1 MKLKTFVNVALIVF
15 VLAVMGQVLW
25 IGLHWSGDTLTQKVA
40 LIWSA
45 VLIGLTLVT
54 AFSVILL
61 RKRIWIHDTGTE
73 QWEQLTRVAKNQFN
87 QALGRSCVIDKSP
100 ITVPWYLFIANEKS
114 ECSTAMVEMGYVVF
128 GDPLLHDGLSITTW
142 TSPTAIAYRIEISA
156 GSDTPFDLI
165 EYVLKLLYRNRPS
178 LAVNAAFVE
187 CELAGLMQTD
197 SVENSTVSVINRIFN
212 VAVFE
217 FGIDLPVHILLVG
230 LEHFLDLSRSA
241 ILTQKIGDSEIFGG
255 FLPLEGDSVEA
266 RIDALFEDMIRAL
279 NDARLPA
286 LQKQLAPEF
295 CASLLNGP
303 TQLALVQIRLRDRA
317 VALTQP
323 LPPRRHPLDLHSV
336 VFVGASVT
344 MPAVDPLSQVIGQ
357 RYFGEPPIDTYAEV
371 APSGV
376 TRGNARLVAQAYHRE
391 GFRVKPNTRQKVQI
405 GLRRLIW
412 SLSLAGVVAAFGA
425 LLFDNFRAYS
435 QVNDSLKVAFTAY
448 YDEIG
453 KVGTDSD
460 KLLDRV
466 RLLQPLRTGLEDYQV
481 VANTWHRRL
490 LPNGSLEDTF
500 QKMYD
505 QELLEGF
512 QATLVRYID
521 EETLAFGMLENGVM
535 LIRAASVS
543 LQFHSNQKTYSKQ
556 LAEYFQKGL
565 EANGETSELQ
575 TSFLDTLQDLFTLN
589 QPPTIPEKTVKLV
602 AETLSEFDTAE
613 LLYKSLMLRP
623 AYSDM
628 INLEQRLGPH
638 AGEVFSVTSKDPKN
652 PKSDEQMY
660 SMPRAYTQDGFNAF
674 FKDGEIP
681 ELGRMIHNYEEIIGL
696 LDEAEINAIKRKVAQ
711 AYTTDYINHWS
722 DFIDALGLREIDDW
736 ADAEAMMKVLISPAE
751 NPLTRLTQTFQGNLD
766 IPVWQPAAAVT
777 TTDSGVASEP
787 NARISAASKAN
798 IEAAA
803 AFKIRR
809 AFRPYLEAAE
819 RNADDKNEYDVFLQ
833 YAADVHRWLVEAA
846 GAANG
851 MGPYLF
857 EQFKAPNQAST
868 LAIFNAFVLRSDIE
882 LIRKFGRN
890 LATKLDAQAMRFIY
904 EYIDRQWMQQILV
917 PHGRTL
923 KSSFPFASGSDMSLI
938 EFADLFA
945 PEGKLLNFELTYLTP
960 FQAPNGSYRPRVTFL
975 ASGSAEPLVQARQ
988 AFIRFNQI
996 SEAMFVDGKPYLAF
1010 KIRTG
1015 YLEPSLSKL
1024 TISSGITLHQ
1034 YKHGPVFWAE
1044 QTWPAA
1050 GIQNSDLQLQI
1061 FQRSRAVLNDSY
1073 AGPWS
1078 WFRLSRSRDVILK
1091 PDLGLAEATFAVTD
1105 GIAKLQF
1112 DAQQRHNPFA
1122 PGFFSKFDLPISL
1135 FKNEHNP
1142 VLVGS
1147 SSLVENQ

>member
-1 MKLKTFVNVALIVF
+1 
-15 VLAVMGQVLW
+15 
-25 IGLHWSGDTLTQKVA
+25 
-40 LIWSA
+40 
-45 VLIGLTLVT
+45 
-54 AFSVILL
+54 
-61 RKRIWIHDTGTE
+61 
-73 QWEQLTRVAKNQFN
+73 
-87 QALGRSCVIDKSP
+87 
-100 ITVPWYLFIANEKS
+100 
-114 ECSTAMVEMGYVVF
+114 MVEMGYVVF

-336 VFVGASVT
+336 VFVGASIT

-376 TRGNARLVAQAYHRE
+376 TRGNARLAAQAYHRE

-412 SLSLAGVVAAFGA
+412 SLSLVGVVAAFGA

-466 RLLQPLRTGLEDYQV
+466 RLLQPLRAGLEDYQV

-602 AETLSEFDTAE
+602 AETLTEFDTAE

-711 AYTTDYINHWS
+711 AYTYDYINHWS
-722 DFIDALGLREIDDW
+722 LFIDALGLREIDDW
-736 ADAEAMMKVLISPAE
+736 ADAQAMMKVLISPAE
-751 NPLTRLTQTFQGNLD
+751 NPLMRLTQTLQANLD
-766 IPVWQPAAAVT
+766 IPVWLPAGAVT
-777 TTDSGVASEP
+777 TTDSAVMPEP
-787 NARISAASKAN
+787 NARIPAGPKAN

-803 AFKIRR
+803 AFKIRS

-833 YAADVHRWLVEAA
+833 YAADVHRWTVEAA

-851 MGPYLF
+851 IGPYLF
-857 EQFKAPNQAST
+857 EQFKVPNQAST
-868 LAIFNAFVLRSDIE
+868 LAIFNAFAVRSDID
-882 LIRKFGRN
+882 LIRNFGRN
-890 LATKLDAQAMRFIY
+890 LTAKLDVQAMRFIY
-904 EYIDRQWMQQILV
+904 EYIDRQWKQQILT
-917 PHGRTL
+917 PHGTTL
-923 KSSFPFASGSDMSLI
+923 KSSFPFASGSDISLI

-960 FQAPNGSYRPRVTFL
+960 FQAPNGTYRPRLTFL

-1010 KIRTG
+1010 NIRTG
-1015 YLEPSLSKL
+1015 YLERSLSKL
-1024 TISSGITLHQ
+1024 SISSGITLHQ
-1034 YKHGPVFWAE
+1034 YRHGPVFWAE

-1050 GIQNSDLQLQI
+1050 GIQNSDLQLQL

-1073 AGPWS
+1073 TGPWS
-1078 WFRLSRSRDVILK
+1078 WFRLSSSGDVILK
-1091 PDLGLAEATFAVTD
+1091 PDLGLAETIFTVTD
-1105 GIAKLQF
+1105 GTAKLQF

-1135 FKNEHNP
+1135 FASDHKS
-1142 VLVGS
+1142 VLDDR
-1147 SSLVENQ
+1147 SSLVEN

>member
-1 MKLKTFVNVALIVF
+1 MKLKTFVNIALIVF
-15 VLAVMGQVLW
+15 VLAVMGQVIW
-25 IGLHWSGDTLTQKVA
+25 IGLHWLGDTLTQKAA

-61 RKRIWIHDTGTE
+61 RKRIWIHDTGAA
-73 QWEQLTRVAKNQFN
+73 QWEQLIRVARDQFD
-87 QALGRSCVIDKSP
+87 QARGRSRMIDKSP
-100 ITVPWYLFIANEKS
+100 NVVPWYLFIANEKS
-114 ECSTAMVEMGYVVF
+114 ECSTTMVEMGYVVF
-128 GDPLLHDGLSITTW
+128 GDLLQHDGLSITTW
-142 TSPTAIAYRIEISA
+142 ISPTAIAYRIEISA

-165 EYVLKLLYRNRPS
+165 GYVLKLLYRNRPS

-187 CELAGLMQTD
+187 CELAGLMQTG
-197 SVENSTVSVINRIFN
+197 SVENSTATVINRILN

-217 FGIDLPVHILLVG
+217 FGIDMPVHILLVG

-241 ILTQKIGDSEIFGG
+241 ILTQKIGNSEIFGG

-266 RIDALFEDMIRAL
+266 RIDALFEDLIRAL

-336 VFVGASVT
+336 VFVGASRT

-357 RYFGEPPIDTYAEV
+357 RYFGEPPIDAYAEV
-371 APSGV
+371 APSSV

-391 GFRVKPNTRQKVQI
+391 GFRVKPNMRQKVLI
-405 GLRRLIW
+405 GFRRLIW
-412 SLSLAGVVAAFGA
+412 SLSLVGVVVAFGA
-425 LLFDNFRAYS
+425 LLLDNFRAYR
-435 QVNDSLKVAFTAY
+435 QVNNSLSVAFNAY

-453 KVGTDSD
+453 TVDTASD
-460 KLLDRV
+460 QLVRRVSLLH
-466 RLLQPLRTGLEDYQV
+466 PLRAGLEGYQV
-481 VANTWHRRL
+481 VSNTWRRRL

-512 QATLVRYID
+512 QATLARYID
-521 EETLAFGMLENGVM
+521 EETRAFDMLGDGVK
-535 LIRAASVS
+535 LIRAASVE

-556 LAEYFQKGL
+556 LTSYFQKSL
-565 EANGETSELQ
+565 EAQGEISSEFQ
-575 TSFLDTLQDLFTLN
+575 TNFLGLLQDLFTLN
-589 QPPTIPEKTVKLV
+589 QPPAISKKTLTVV
-602 AETLSEFDTAE
+602 AKTLSKYDTAN
-613 LLYKSLMLRP
+613 LIYKSLMLRP
-623 AYSDM
+623 AYSDN
-628 INLEQRLGPH
+628 INLEERLGPH
-638 AGEVFSVTSKDPKN
+638 AGEVFSVTSREQ
-652 PKSDEQMY
+652 KSDDQIY
-660 SMPRAYTQDGFNAF
+660 SIPRAYTQDGFNAF

-681 ELGRMIHNYEEIIGL
+681 ELGGIIHNYEEIIGL
-696 LDEAEINAIKRKVAQ
+696 LDEAEINVIARKVAQ
-711 AYTTDYINHWS
+711 AYTYDYINHWS
-722 DFIDALGLREIDDW
+722 LFIDALGLREVDDW
-736 ADAEAMMKVLISPAE
+736 ADAQAMMKVLISPAE
-751 NPLTRLTQTFQGNLD
+751 NPLTRLTQTLQANLD
-766 IPVWQPAAAVT
+766 ISVWLPAGAVT
-777 TTDSGVASEP
+777 TTDSAVVPEP
-787 NARISAASKAN
+787 NARIPAAPKAN

-803 AFKIRR
+803 AFKIRS

-833 YAADVHRWLVEAA
+833 YAADVHRWTVEAA
-846 GAANG
+846 GAATG
-851 MGPYLF
+851 IGPYLF

-868 LAIFNAFVLRSDIE
+868 LAIFNAFAVRSDID
-882 LIRKFGRN
+882 LIRNFGRN
-890 LATKLDAQAMRFIY
+890 LTTKLDAQAMRFIY
-904 EYIDRQWMQQILV
+904 EYIDRQWKQQILT

-923 KSSFPFASGSDMSLI
+923 KSSFPFASGPDISLI

-945 PEGKLLNFELTYLTP
+945 PEGKLLNFELTYLAP
-960 FQAPNGSYRPRVTFL
+960 FQAPNGTYRPRLTFL

-988 AFIRFNQI
+988 AFIQFNQI
-996 SEAMFVDGKPYLAF
+996 SEAMFVDGKPYLTF
-1010 KIRTG
+1010 NIRTG
-1015 YLEPSLSKL
+1015 YLERSLSKL

-1034 YKHGPVFWAE
+1034 YRHGPVFWAE

-1050 GIQNSDLQLQI
+1050 GIQNSDLQLRL

-1073 AGPWS
+1073 TGPWS
-1078 WFRLSRSRDVILK
+1078 WFRLSRSGDVILK

-1105 GIAKLQF
+1105 GTAKLQF

-1122 PGFFSKFDLPISL
+1122 PGFFSKFDLPKSL
-1135 FKNEHNP
+1135 FVNEHNP
-1142 VLVGS
+1142 VLVDS
-1147 SSLVENQ
+1147 SSPVENQ

>member
-1 MKLKTFVNVALIVF
+1 MKLKTFVNIALIVF
-15 VLAVMGQVLW
+15 VLAVMGQVIW
-25 IGLHWSGDTLTQKVA
+25 IGLHWLGDTLTQKAA

-61 RKRIWIHDTGTE
+61 RNRIWIHDTGAA
-73 QWEQLTRVAKNQFN
+73 QWEQLIRVARDQFD
-87 QALGRSCVIDKSP
+87 QARGRSRMIDKSP
-100 ITVPWYLFIANEKS
+100 NVVPWYLFIANEKS
-114 ECSTAMVEMGYVVF
+114 ECSTTMVEMGYVVF
-128 GDPLLHDGLSITTW
+128 GDLLQHDGLSITTW
-142 TSPTAIAYRIEISA
+142 ISPTAIAYRIEISA

-165 EYVLKLLYRNRPS
+165 GYVLKLLYRNRPS

-187 CELAGLMQTD
+187 CELAGLMQTG
-197 SVENSTVSVINRIFN
+197 SVENSTATVINRILN

-217 FGIDLPVHILLVG
+217 FGIDMPVHILLVG

-241 ILTQKIGDSEIFGG
+241 ILTQKIGNSEIFGG

-266 RIDALFEDMIRAL
+266 RIDALFEDLIRAL

-336 VFVGASVT
+336 VFVGASMT

-357 RYFGEPPIDTYAEV
+357 RYFGEPPIDAYAEV
-371 APSGV
+371 APSSV

-391 GFRVKPNTRQKVQI
+391 GFRVKPNMRQKVQT
-405 GLRRLIW
+405 GFRRLIW
-412 SLSLAGVVAAFGA
+412 SLSLVGVVVAFGA
-425 LLFDNFRAYS
+425 LLLDNFRAYR
-435 QVNDSLKVAFTAY
+435 QVNNSLSVAFNAY

-453 KVGTDSD
+453 TVGTASD
-460 KLLDRV
+460 QLVRRVSLLH
-466 RLLQPLRTGLEDYQV
+466 PLRAGLEGYQV
-481 VANTWHRRL
+481 VSNTWRRRL

-512 QATLVRYID
+512 QATLARYID
-521 EETLAFGMLENGVM
+521 EETRAFDMLGDGVK
-535 LIRAASVS
+535 LIRAASVE

-556 LAEYFQKGL
+556 LTSYFQKSL
-565 EANGETSELQ
+565 EAQGEISSEFQ
-575 TSFLDTLQDLFTLN
+575 TNFLGMLQDLFTLN
-589 QPPTIPEKTVKLV
+589 QPSAISKKTLTVV
-602 AETLSEFDTAE
+602 AKTLSKYDTAN
-613 LLYKSLMLRP
+613 LIYKSLMLRP
-623 AYSDM
+623 TYSDK
-628 INLEQRLGPH
+628 INLEERLGPH
-638 AGEVFSVTSKDPKN
+638 AGEVFSVTSRKQ
-652 PKSDEQMY
+652 KSDDQIY
-660 SMPRAYTQDGFNAF
+660 SIPRAYTQDGFNAF

-681 ELGRMIHNYEEIIGL
+681 ELGGIIHNYEEIIGL
-696 LDEAEINAIKRKVAQ
+696 LDEAEINVIARKVAQ
-711 AYTTDYINHWS
+711 AYTYDYINHWS
-722 DFIDALGLREIDDW
+722 LFIDALGLREIDDW
-736 ADAEAMMKVLISPAE
+736 ADAQAMMKVLISPAE
-751 NPLTRLTQTFQGNLD
+751 NPLMRLTQTLQANLD
-766 IPVWQPAAAVT
+766 IPVWLPAGAVT
-777 TTDSGVASEP
+777 TTDSAVMPEP
-787 NARISAASKAN
+787 NARIPAGPKAN

-803 AFKIRR
+803 AFKIRS

-833 YAADVHRWLVEAA
+833 YAADVHRWTVEAA

-851 MGPYLF
+851 IGPYLF
-857 EQFKAPNQAST
+857 EQFKVPNQAST
-868 LAIFNAFVLRSDIE
+868 LAIFNAFAVRSDID
-882 LIRKFGRN
+882 LIRNFGRN
-890 LATKLDAQAMRFIY
+890 LTAKLDVQAMRFIY
-904 EYIDRQWMQQILV
+904 EYIDRQWKQQILT
-917 PHGRTL
+917 PHGTTL
-923 KSSFPFASGSDMSLI
+923 KSSFPFASGSDISLI

-960 FQAPNGSYRPRVTFL
+960 FQAPNGTYRPRLTFL

-1010 KIRTG
+1010 NIRTG
-1015 YLEPSLSKL
+1015 YLERSLSKL
-1024 TISSGITLHQ
+1024 SISSGITLHQ
-1034 YKHGPVFWAE
+1034 YRHGPVFWAE

-1050 GIQNSDLQLQI
+1050 GIQNSDLQLQL

-1073 AGPWS
+1073 TGPWS
-1078 WFRLSRSRDVILK
+1078 WFRLSSSGDVILK
-1091 PDLGLAEATFAVTD
+1091 PDLGLAETIFTVTD
-1105 GIAKLQF
+1105 GTAKLQF

-1135 FKNEHNP
+1135 FASDHKS
-1142 VLVGS
+1142 VLDDR
-1147 SSLVENQ
+1147 SSLVEN

>member
-1 MKLKTFVNVALIVF
+1 MKLKTFVNIALIVF
-15 VLAVMGQVLW
+15 VLAVMGQVIW
-25 IGLHWSGDTLTQKVA
+25 IGLHWLGDTLTQKAA

-61 RKRIWIHDTGTE
+61 RNRIWIHDTGAA
-73 QWEQLTRVAKNQFN
+73 QWEQLIRVARDQFD
-87 QALGRSCVIDKSP
+87 QARGRSRMIDKSP
-100 ITVPWYLFIANEKS
+100 NVVPWYLFIANEKS
-114 ECSTAMVEMGYVVF
+114 ECSTTMVEMGYVVF
-128 GDPLLHDGLSITTW
+128 GDLLQHDGLSITTW
-142 TSPTAIAYRIEISA
+142 ISPTAIAYRIEISA

-165 EYVLKLLYRNRPS
+165 GYVLKLLYRNRPS

-187 CELAGLMQTD
+187 CELAGLMQTG
-197 SVENSTVSVINRIFN
+197 SVENSTATVINRILN

-217 FGIDLPVHILLVG
+217 FGIDMPVHILLVG

-241 ILTQKIGDSEIFGG
+241 ILTQKIGNSEIFGG

-266 RIDALFEDMIRAL
+266 RIDALFEDLIRAL

-303 TQLALVQIRLRDRA
+303 IQLALVQIRLRDRA

-336 VFVGASVT
+336 VFVGASMT

-357 RYFGEPPIDTYAEV
+357 RYFGEPPIDAYAEV
-371 APSGV
+371 APSSV

-391 GFRVKPNTRQKVQI
+391 GFRVKPNMRQKVQT
-405 GLRRLIW
+405 GFRRLIW
-412 SLSLAGVVAAFGA
+412 SLSLVGVVVAFGA
-425 LLFDNFRAYS
+425 LLLDNFRAYR
-435 QVNDSLKVAFTAY
+435 QVNNSLSVAFNAY

-453 KVGTDSD
+453 TVGTASD
-460 KLLDRV
+460 QLVRRVSLLH
-466 RLLQPLRTGLEDYQV
+466 PLRAGLEGYQV
-481 VANTWHRRL
+481 VSNTWRRRL

-512 QATLVRYID
+512 QATLARYID
-521 EETLAFGMLENGVM
+521 EETRAFDMLGDGVK
-535 LIRAASVS
+535 LIRAASVE

-556 LAEYFQKGL
+556 LTSYFQKSL
-565 EANGETSELQ
+565 EAQGEISSEFQ
-575 TSFLDTLQDLFTLN
+575 TNFLGMLQDLFTLN
-589 QPPTIPEKTVKLV
+589 QPSAISKKTLTVV
-602 AETLSEFDTAE
+602 AKTLSKYDTAN
-613 LLYKSLMLRP
+613 LIYKSLMLRP
-623 AYSDM
+623 TYSDK
-628 INLEQRLGPH
+628 INLEERLGPH
-638 AGEVFSVTSKDPKN
+638 AGEVFSVTSREQ
-652 PKSDEQMY
+652 KSDDQIY
-660 SMPRAYTQDGFNAF
+660 SIPRAYTQDGFNAF

-681 ELGRMIHNYEEIIGL
+681 ELGGIIHNYEEIIGL
-696 LDEAEINAIKRKVAQ
+696 LDEAEINVIARKVAQ
-711 AYTTDYINHWS
+711 AYTYDYINHWS
-722 DFIDALGLREIDDW
+722 LFIDALGLREVDDW
-736 ADAEAMMKVLISPAE
+736 ADAQAMMKVLISPAE
-751 NPLTRLTQTFQGNLD
+751 NPLTRLTQTLQANLD
-766 IPVWQPAAAVT
+766 IPVWLPAGAVT
-777 TTDSGVASEP
+777 TTDSAVVPEP
-787 NARISAASKAN
+787 NARIPAAPKAN

-803 AFKIRR
+803 AFKIRS

-833 YAADVHRWLVEAA
+833 YAADVHRWTVEAA
-846 GAANG
+846 GAATG
-851 MGPYLF
+851 IGPYLF

-904 EYIDRQWMQQILV
+904 EYIDRQWKQQILT
-917 PHGRTL
+917 PHGTTL
-923 KSSFPFASGSDMSLI
+923 KSSFPFASGSDISLI

-945 PEGKLLNFELTYLTP
+945 PEGKLLNFEATYLAP
-960 FQAPNGSYRPRVTFL
+960 FQAPNGTYRPRLTFL

-988 AFIRFNQI
+988 AFIQFNQI
-996 SEAMFVDGKPYLAF
+996 SEAMFVDGKPYLTF
-1010 KIRTG
+1010 NIRTG
-1015 YLEPSLSKL
+1015 YLERSLSKL

-1034 YKHGPVFWAE
+1034 YRHGPVFWAE

-1050 GIQNSDLQLQI
+1050 GIQNSDLQLRL

-1073 AGPWS
+1073 TGPWS
-1078 WFRLSRSRDVILK
+1078 WFRLSRSGDVILK

-1105 GIAKLQF
+1105 GTAKLQF

-1122 PGFFSKFDLPISL
+1122 PGFFSKFDLPKSL
-1135 FKNEHNP
+1135 FVNEHNP
-1142 VLVGS
+1142 VLVDS
-1147 SSLVENQ
+1147 SSPVENQ